1 MNTKAKVIKLEALIA
16 AKNGSQMRI
25 LIREDDESD
34 EDCINRSIYKVSSR
48 TNLID
53 IRELDARL

>member
-1 MNTKAKVIKLEALIA
+1 MNTKAKVMKLEALIA

-34 EDCINRSIYKVSSR
+34 EDCINRFEYKDSSR
-48 TNLID
+48 INLIV
-53 IRELDARL
+53 ISETDARL

>member
-1 MNTKAKVIKLEALIA
+1 MVNLKYRLNLLE
-16 AKNGSQMRI
+16 AKNGSQMKF

-48 TNLID
+48 TNLIV

>member
-1 MNTKAKVIKLEALIA
+1 MNTKAKVMKLEVLQA

-34 EDCINRSIYKVSSR
+34 EDCINRSEYKDSSKI
-48 TNLID
+48 NLIF
-53 IRELDARL
+53 ISELDARL

>member
-1 MNTKAKVIKLEALIA
+1 MNTKAKVMKLEALIA

-34 EDCINRSIYKVSSR
+34 EDCINRSEYKNSPR
-48 TNLID
+48 INLIV
-53 IRELDARL
+53 ISETDARL